1 LRILEPSEQT
11 AASNIL
17 TKAFFKTRSTQR
29 KTMIRKNMLAVASLT
44 AAIALSGAKAYA
56 QDVHFTQFEA
66 APLTINPAFTGAFD
80 GTVRV
85 AGVYRD
91 QWRSVTAPFVTYSA
105 SVDAPIR
112 FGLAGD
118 DYLAGGLQF
127 YNDKAG
133 DGNLSNTSILGSVAY
148 HKFLGGTGD
157 GAGDRPGKTLS
168 VGFQAGYCSKSID
181 LSKLYFGN
189 EFMNG
194 GFNPGLSGENL
205 NNKVHYWVVNAGIA
219 WAHAVSEGFSYT
231 IGLGANNLNQPRESL
246 EREKNSEVGLGM
258 RYTAQLGAV
267 ARVSDRLRLMPAVLY
282 QSQASATELV
292 AGNEFNY
299 AISNSNYSSISTAVF
314 LGIYY
319 RNNDAMM
326 GTAGIDWKGFRFG
339 VSYDYNTSSL
349 KDASNGNGGFEISIR
364 YIAPNPL
371 EFSGRRGYP
380 CARF

>member
-1 LRILEPSEQT
+1 
-11 AASNIL
+11 
-17 TKAFFKTRSTQR
+17 
-29 KTMIRKNMLAVASLT
+29 MIRKNMLAVAGLS

-80 GTVRV
+80 GTLRL

-112 FGLAGD
+112 VGLTTD
-118 DYLAGGLQF
+118 DYLAAGLQF

-148 HKFLGGTGD
+148 HKYLGGTD
-157 GAGDRPGKTLS
+157 GAGDRPGKMLS
-168 VGFQAGYCSKSID
+168 VGFQGGYASKSID
-181 LSKLYFGN
+181 LSKLYFGD
-189 EFMNG
+189 EFTNA
-194 GFNPGLSGENL
+194 GFAPGLGQESL
-205 NNKVHYWVVNAGIA
+205 NNKVHYWIVNAGLA
-219 WAHAVSEGFSYT
+219 WAHAVSDGFSYT
-231 IGLGANNLNQPRESL
+231 VGLGANNLNQPRESL
-246 EREKNSEVGLGM
+246 ERKQNSEVGLGM
-258 RYTAQLGAV
+258 RYTAQVGAV
-267 ARVSDRLRLMPAVLY
+267 ARVSERLRLMPAVLY

-292 AGNEFNY
+292 VGNEFNY
-299 AISNSNYSSISTAVF
+299 SLSNPYYSKTSVATSVF
-314 LGIYY
+314 AGIYY
-319 RNNDAMM
+319 RNNDAIM
-326 GTAGIDWKGFRFG
+326 GVAGIEYRGFRFG
-339 VSYDYNTSSL
+339 LSYDYNTSSL

>member
-1 LRILEPSEQT
+1 
-11 AASNIL
+11 
-17 TKAFFKTRSTQR
+17 
-29 KTMIRKNMLAVASLT
+29 MLAVASLT
-44 AAIALSGAKAYA
+44 AAIALSGAKAFA

-80 GTVRV
+80 GTLRV

-112 FGLAGD
+112 VGLAGD
-118 DYLAGGLQF
+118 DYLAAGLQF

-148 HKFLGGTGD
+148 HKFLGGAGD

-168 VGFQAGYCSKSID
+168 VGFQGGYCSKSID

-189 EFMNG
+189 EFSGN

-205 NNKVHYWVVNAGIA
+205 NNKVHYWIVNAGIA

-246 EREKNSEVGLGM
+246 EREQNSEVGLGM

-299 AISNSNYSSISTAVF
+299 SISNPNYTSVATGVF
-314 LGIYY
+314 VGIYY
-319 RNNDAMM
+319 RSSDAIM

-371 EFSGRRGYP
+371 DFAGRRGYP